1 MKTKNLDLNRA
12 YTFSNFFELK
22 IEAKDLAQEFGYT
35 LERKWLQLPQFQG
48 ELDRLQETQSRITE
62 ILPYVSLGNETA
74 RREFMISPI
83 MHDLIHYAKIEIR
96 IEYKLKVTEQL
107 QGVFDYLLQSPN
119 YVIVVE
125 AKKEDLDFGMTQLV
139 AELIALDHWLDDFPQ
154 TTILG
159 AVTTGRIWQFARLD
173 RPTEHLEQGLENYQI
188 PEQFDTVLRILM
200 QAVTIN

>member
-22 IEAKDLAQEFGYT
+22 IEAKDLAQEFGYS

-48 ELDRLQETQSRITE
+48 ELDRIQETQSRITE

-159 AVTTGRIWQFARLD
+159 AVTTGRIWQFAKLD
-173 RPTEHLEQGLENYQI
+173 RQTKHLEQGLENYQI
-188 PEQFDTVLRILM
+188 PEQFDPVLRILM
-200 QAVTIN
+200 QAVTTN

>member
-48 ELDRLQETQSRITE
+48 ELDRIQETQSRITE

-159 AVTTGRIWQFARLD
+159 AVTTGRVWQFAKLD
-173 RPTEHLEQGLENYQI
+173 RPTKHLEQGLENYPI
-188 PEQFDTVLRILM
+188 PEQFDPVLRILM
-200 QAVTIN
+200 QAVTTN

>member
-1 MKTKNLDLNRA
+1 MKTKNIDLNRA

-22 IEAKDLAQEFGYT
+22 IEAKDLAQEFGYS

-48 ELDRLQETQSRITE
+48 ELDRIQETQSRITE

-173 RPTEHLEQGLENYQI
+173 RQTKYLEQGLENYQI
-188 PEQFDTVLRILM
+188 PEQFDPVLRILM
-200 QAVTIN
+200 QAVTMN